1 MTTYEAERR
10 LREYD
15 ELRAENERLKEQL
28 REKTARWE
36 ISSDGYYPYCSHCK
50 QEPPGRELTPF
61 CPLCGYAIC
70 GAKME
75 DNSNA

>member
-1 MTTYEAERR
+1 MATTTYEAERR

-28 REKTARWE
+28 QEKTARWE

-61 CPLCGYAIC
+61 CPLCGYAM
-70 GAKME
+70 GG
-75 DNSNA
+75 

>member
-61 CPLCGYAIC
+61 CPLCGYTIC
-70 GAKME
+70 GAKTE